1 MKGKNHMYGV
11 WKEKREAEKGA
22 DIAKEEAAAW
32 ACQNVKRR
40 YTRFS
45 T

>member
-22 DIAKEEAAAW
+22 DIAKEEAQSSFYD
-32 ACQNVKRR
+32 C
-40 YTRFS
+40 TDL
-45 T
+45 